1 MKKQQFDSLES
12 RIMICKEYAALWQ
25 RFFRYFS
32 ESLADKQITQ
42 QMESEFEQVL
52 GVLAINQY
60 KFEEL
65 VGEHMPD
72 ARKIVNVLTDA
83 VSLATIKTMQ
93 EAHLNKLQLEWH
105 ELFISMNKALGKL
118 SNQLTPKM
126 IAAMQARDGAGE

>member
-1 MKKQQFDSLES
+1 MKKQQFNSLES
-12 RIMICKEYAALWQ
+12 RIMVCKEYAALWQ
-25 RFFRYFS
+25 RFFSYFS
-32 ESLADKQITQ
+32 ESLTDKQITQ
-42 QMESEFEQVL
+42 QMETEFEHIL
-52 GVLAINQY
+52 SLLAFNQF

-72 ARKIVNVLTDA
+72 SRKILNVLADA
-83 VSLATIKTMQ
+83 VSLGTIKTMQ

>member
-1 MKKQQFDSLES
+1 MKKQQLDSLEA

-25 RFFRYFS
+25 RFFSYFS

-52 GVLAINQY
+52 GILAINQY

-65 VGEHMPD
+65 VGDHMPD
-72 ARKIVNVLTDA
+72 ARKILNVLSDA
-83 VSLATIKTMQ
+83 VSLGSIKSMQ
-93 EAHLNKLQLEWH
+93 EVHLSKLQLEWH